1 MNLQGY
7 NEYFGG
13 FDSWRS
19 GCRRP
24 AAATQGPKHRRTYF
38 SDGTKVELNVQRWN
52 PDVDQSER
60 SYYYNAICFSFT
72 QCIFSIWRKK
82 KKKVIYVTFSE
93 LQVFSLQFCFYNAQ
107 FRVYQNSEE
116 KNLRG
121 NFGIATNQVRIAG
134 YKLVVVIN

>member
-1 MNLQGY
+1 M
-7 NEYFGG
+7 E
-13 FDSWRS
+13 
-19 GCRRP
+19 
-24 AAATQGPKHRRTYF
+24 
-38 SDGTKVELNVQRWN
+38 
-52 PDVDQSER
+52 
-60 SYYYNAICFSFT
+60 
-72 QCIFSIWRKK
+72 KK